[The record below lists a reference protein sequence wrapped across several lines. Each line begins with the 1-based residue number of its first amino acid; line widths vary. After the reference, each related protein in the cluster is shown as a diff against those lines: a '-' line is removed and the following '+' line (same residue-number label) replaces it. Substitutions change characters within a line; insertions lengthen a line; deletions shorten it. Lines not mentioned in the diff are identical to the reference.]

1 MWYGL
6 RMSPQDDADFGPAA
20 AELLQSTSRNLIV
33 ITGTFYLAWY
43 FLATDALPPDLV
55 FDLFPI
61 VVIAA
66 VTYGLAL
73 RLFRRW
79 PLGAQVVWE
88 VGFVIIV
95 TLAVYVSQ
103 QPALA
108 FSYALLPLMAAV
120 TMHWLAGLFAEGVV
134 VGLVW
139 WLSHSP
145 AMPAMSLGYAL
156 AIISGGILTGLLGWG
171 VTHSLFTVAQWC
183 LFSSEQA
190 RQKVEEAREQRV
202 ELKQIQEDL
211 VQANQELARLSDRLK
226 AMHQVAEEARRAKE
240 EFVANVSHELRTP
253 LNMIIGF
260 SEMITQSP
268 RVYGAEL
275 PPALL
280 ADIAAIQRNSHHLA
294 RLVDDVLD
302 LSQIEAGRMALSKEW
317 ASLDEIV
324 SGAVRVV
331 KALFDSKKL
340 SLEVDMPA
348 DLPPVFCD
356 STRIRQVIINLL
368 SNAGR
373 FTERGGVQVQVRRKE
388 NDVVVCVTDTGPGI
402 AIEDQRRLFEPFYQV
417 DSTIR
422 RRHGGSGLGLSI
434 SKRFVE
440 MHEGKMWLESQVGV
454 GTTITFSLPL
464 GTAVPDPLASTDA
477 KRWFS
482 PYSEYPYRARTRR
495 SKAPAPTVV
504 PRFVLLEKGETLLRL
519 FNRYVADV
527 ELVPAR
533 TLEEA
538 VCELDRLPAQ
548 ALIVNVPPF
557 ERSPALV
564 DQLSNLPYGT
574 PTVTCWVPGED
585 GAARR
590 LGVIRYLTKPV
601 TRERLLS
608 TLDDLGDGVRT
619 VLLVDDE
626 PEVLQL
632 FTRMLASARRDYRVV
647 QAKSAHLALDLLRQ
661 RRPDVM
667 LLDLIMPGMDGFQIL
682 QAKTRDPDIRGIPVI
697 VVSSRDPA
705 GEPVVSDAL
714 TVMRSGGLSGRALL
728 DCMQAVSEILT
739 PAIRSG
745 GRGQPEMPAA

>member
-33 ITGTFYLAWY
+33 VTSTFYLAWY

-55 FDLFPI
+55 FDLFPV

-66 VTYGLAL
+66 VTCGLAL
-73 RLFRRW
+73 WMFRRW

-88 VGFVIIV
+88 VGFVVIV

-120 TMHWLAGLFAEGVV
+120 SMHWLAGLLAEGVV
-134 VGLVW
+134 AGLVW

-190 RQKVEEAREQRV
+190 RQKMEEAREQRV
-202 ELKQIQEDL
+202 ELKQIQDDL
-211 VQANQELARLSDRLK
+211 VQANRELARLSDRLK

-302 LSQIEAGRMALSKEW
+302 LSQIEAGRMALSKKW
-317 ASLDEIV
+317 TSLDQIV

-388 NDVVVCVTDTGPGI
+388 NDVVVRVADTGPGI
-402 AIEDQRRLFEPFYQV
+402 ALKDQGRLFEPFYQV

-464 GTAVPDPLASTDA
+464 GTAVPDPLSSTDA
-477 KRWFS
+477 KRWFG

-527 ELVPAR
+527 ELVSAR

-538 VCELDRLPAQ
+538 VCELGRLPAQ

-590 LGVIRYLTKPV
+590 LGVVRYLTKPV

-608 TLDDLGDGVRT
+608 TLEGLGDGVRT

-682 QAKTRDPDIRGIPVI
+682 QEKTRDPDIRGIPVI

-714 TVMRSGGLSGRALL
+714 TVTRSGGLSGHALL
-728 DCMQAVSEILT
+728 DCVQAVSEILT

-745 GRGQPEMPAA
+745 SRGQPEMPAA